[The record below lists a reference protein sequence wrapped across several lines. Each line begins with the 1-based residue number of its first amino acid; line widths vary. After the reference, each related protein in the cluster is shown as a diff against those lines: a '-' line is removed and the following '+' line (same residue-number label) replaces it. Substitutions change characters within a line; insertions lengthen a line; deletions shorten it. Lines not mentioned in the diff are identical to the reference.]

1 MKIDLTLQIVT
12 NHGFER
18 TDLPIREPIV
28 IHGVPGSGKSTL
40 VKTLLKFQST
50 VACTLGAPYGRTL
63 ASPGITTPEFTPTL
77 ADYETRILDE
87 YQLGEESVAASFNI
101 LIGDPFQGNLHY
113 KAHFVKRNSHR
124 VPKAVCDFL
133 ATLDYDI
140 TGTTAGEVVQLPIYS
155 SNPSP
160 PLGQVLH
167 LGPVS
172 RRLTKSHNVCSR
184 SPSEVQG
191 LEFDEVTL
199 VYHSTEF
206 QKDRV
211 GFYIAATRAVKRL
224 NLVTDAHL
232 PQITNS

>member
-1 MKIDLTLQIVT
+1 MKIDLILQIVT

-18 TDLPIREPIV
+18 TELPIREPIT

-63 ASPGITTPEFTPTL
+63 ASPGVTKPEPTLAL

-87 YQLGEESVAASFNI
+87 YQLGEESAVAPFTI

-113 KAHFVKRNSHR
+113 KAHFVKRESHR

-133 ATLDYDI
+133 TTLDYDI
-140 TGTTAGEVVQLPIYS
+140 TGTSEGEVVQLPIYS
-155 SNPSP
+155 SDPSP

-167 LGPVS
+167 LGSIS

-206 QKDRV
+206 QKDRI

>member
-1 MKIDLTLQIVT
+1 MKIDLTLQIVS

-18 TDLPIREPIV
+18 TEIPIREPIV

-63 ASPGITTPEFTPTL
+63 ASPGITTPELSPALT
-77 ADYETRILDE
+77 DYETRILDE
-87 YQLGEESVAASFNI
+87 YQLGDESIAAPFNI
-101 LIGDPFQGNLHY
+101 LVGDPFQGNLQY
-113 KAHFVKRNSHR
+113 TAHFVKRNSHR
-124 VPKAVCDFL
+124 VPRTVCDFL

-140 TGTTAGEVVQLPIYS
+140 TGTSEGDVIQLPLYS
-155 SNPSP
+155 SKPSP

-172 RRLTKSHNVCSR
+172 RQLTKSHNVCSR
-184 SPSEVQG
+184 APSEVQG

-211 GFYIAATRAVKRL
+211 GFYIAATRAVNRL
-224 NLVTDAHL
+224 NLVTDTHL
-232 PQITNS
+232 PQLANR